1 MKKPS
6 DDERAAY
13 YAALSRARSRE
24 TDLQKVFM
32 VVPHLPRR
40 PAPQAFD
47 DDKESGIH
55 PQLTPAAVVLYRSTT
70 YYLLP

>member
-24 TDLQKVFM
+24 TDLLKVFM
-32 VVPHLPRR
+32 VVPISLAYLRLKP
-40 PAPQAFD
+40 
-47 DDKESGIH
+47 
-55 PQLTPAAVVLYRSTT
+55 LTTTKKVASTRN
-70 YYLLP
+70 